1 MPRSRQPNDINETN
15 MLELTPKIDAAAEFI
30 QSQWQPRP
38 VVGIILGSGL
48 GNYATQVQ
56 AEASIDY
63 GDIPNFPQSTVMG
76 HKGRLVCGQCCG
88 VPVVVMAGRFHRYE
102 GYSYQDLTLPVRVM
116 KQLGIETLIVSNA
129 SGGVNPQ
136 YNSGDVMVLDDHINL
151 MFGSPLI
158 GINDDNLGP
167 RFPDMCAPYDPQL
180 SARALE
186 IARQNNFVAHLGV
199 YAALTGPTYETRAEY
214 RMLRTLGADVIGMS
228 TVPEVL
234 VAVHSGLRILA
245 LSVVTNVCKP
255 DSLGKTEG
263 QEVVDVA
270 SAAEPKLTTI
280 VNGILTDLAG
290 GKLS

>member
-1 MPRSRQPNDINETN
+1 MRIRSQMLFDEIQ
-15 MLELTPKIDAAAEFI
+15 MLELQPKISAATEFI
-30 QSQWQPRP
+30 QSKWGQTPR
-38 VVGIILGSGL
+38 VGIILGSGL
-48 GNYATQVQ
+48 GSYASQINE
-56 AEASIDY
+56 EASIDY

-76 HKGRLVCGQCCG
+76 HKGRLVCGTCCD

-116 KQLGIETLIVSNA
+116 KELGIDTLFVSNA
-129 SGGVNPQ
+129 SGGLNPN
-136 YNSGDVMVLDDHINL
+136 YKSADIMVLDDHINL

-158 GINDDNLGP
+158 GINDDDLGP
-167 RFPDMCAPYDPQL
+167 RFPDMCAPYDKQL

-214 RMLRTLGADVIGMS
+214 RMLRTLGADVVGMS

-255 DSLGKTEG
+255 DTLDKTEG

-270 SAAEPKLTTI
+270 STAEPKMTTI
-280 VNGILTDLAG
+280 VNGILSDIANGNLA
-290 GKLS
+290 